1 MKNRLS
7 SIQSIRKMTVDD
19 ENLVYVGGLPY
30 DSTEDSIQR
39 AFEIYGTIIAVK
51 ALSRYSYSRFA
62 SSCILIR
69 DSWASTH
76 VNLTS
81 IHISSQNDYCLST
94 GVFFALISLLV
105 RQHMAY
111 LYLKRGTSG
120 LSSIYVY
127 FITVVIVHYWDSIL
141 GLKSAAVL
149 LLDLIRYWSGPLVV
163 PGARPNIR
171 GIIHCI
177 IRNYQGA
184 NVSGKLGQQT

>member
-1 MKNRLS
+1 MTNFSRTNKYKWPINILGTLSLPFQEKYHKFNSFTSYFIRRHSCTFDAENSRMSSVWSSLISSMFQVEVKNRLS

-19 ENLVYVGGLPY
+19 ENSVYVGGLPY

-69 DSWASTH
+69 DRWASTH

-94 GVFFALISLLV
+94 RVFLL
-105 RQHMAY
+105 
-111 LYLKRGTSG
+111 
-120 LSSIYVY
+120 
-127 FITVVIVHYWDSIL
+127 
-141 GLKSAAVL
+141 
-149 LLDLIRYWSGPLVV
+149 
-163 PGARPNIR
+163 
-171 GIIHCI
+171 
-177 IRNYQGA
+177 
-184 NVSGKLGQQT
+184 